1 MSEISISKS
10 APKTL
15 PMKHKCLMYG
25 AIALWESLKAKGI
38 VCESNFM
45 DVVNLD
51 VGEQIKFLDS
61 MIDVNYL
68 EKEVVKPLQKAHKK
82 ALADAKKPVKE
93 KKVRVPRAKKEAVV
107 KEPVIIQTPVSY
119 DKATEELVQELSYET
134 LLPPLTLEKPVE
146 EEKKKPKIRK
156 QKEEADKAPKEKK
169 PRKKAEPKVVV
180 EPKVVE
186 EPKEPKVVVETQ
198 EELQDYWMLFHENV
212 RYWTTDENLKNGIL
226 YNNTTDEEG
235 DYCPGLIVGN
245 LVNGVIVR
253 I

>member
-1 MSEISISKS
+1 MSEITKTVSV
-10 APKTL
+10 PKTL

-82 ALADAKKPVKE
+82 ELADAKKPVKE
-93 KKVRVPRAKKEAVV
+93 KKVRAPRAKKDAEKKA
-107 KEPVIIQTPVSY
+107 EPVIIQTPGSY
-119 DKATEELVQELSYET
+119 DKATEELVEELSYEKVD
-134 LLPPLTLEKPVE
+134 LPPLTIEKPV

-156 QKEEADKAPKEKK
+156 QKATEEKEEKAPKEKK
-169 PRKKAEPKVVV
+169 PRKKAAKAEPKV
-180 EPKVVE
+180 EA
-186 EPKEPKVVVETQ
+186 KEDPP
-198 EELQDYWMLFHENV
+198 DYWMLFHENV

-226 YNNTTDEEG
+226 YDNIVDDEG
-235 DYCPGLIVGN
+235 DFGPGLIVGN
-245 LVNGVIVR
+245 LVNGEVVR